1 MPSNPLFNHM
11 LLRLKVTYPSGYSYL
26 FFTDHFVEIYKAI
39 WRNHF
44 AQGGHMSLVV
54 TASLGV
60 AQQLLKSQLARE
72 ILSKTLKV
80 VVVILIDEALR
91 KKR

>member
-1 MPSNPLFNHM
+1 M
-11 LLRLKVTYPSGYSYL
+11 
-26 FFTDHFVEIYKAI
+26 A
-39 WRNHF
+39 
-44 AQGGHMSLVV
+44 LVV

-72 ILSKTLKV
+72 ILSKTMKV